1 MTFFFLL
8 VSTDAVEA
16 EARALFLFFFFF
28 SFLAAAAA
36 AAAAAELRPPK
47 GEKSYASPI
56 PKRQVKTLLASE

>member
-16 EARALFLFFFFF
+16 EARALFLFFFSF
-28 SFLAAAAA
+28 S
-36 AAAAAELRPPK
+36 AAELRPPK

>member
-36 AAAAAELRPPK
+36 AAELRPPK

>member
-1 MTFFFLL
+1 M
-8 VSTDAVEA
+8 STDAVEA
-16 EARALFLFFFFF
+16 EARALFLFSFFF
-28 SFLAAAAA
+28 SSSFFL

>member
-1 MTFFFLL
+1 

-16 EARALFLFFFFF
+16 EARALFLFSFFF
-28 SFLAAAAA
+28 L
-36 AAAAAELRPPK
+36 AAAAELRPPK

>member
-36 AAAAAELRPPK
+36 ELRPPK

>member
-36 AAAAAELRPPK
+36 AELRPPK